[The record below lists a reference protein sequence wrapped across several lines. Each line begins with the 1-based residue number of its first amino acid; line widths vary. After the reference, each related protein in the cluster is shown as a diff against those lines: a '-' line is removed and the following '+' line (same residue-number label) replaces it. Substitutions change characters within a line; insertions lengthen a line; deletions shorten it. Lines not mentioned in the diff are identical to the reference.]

1 MPRPRLLALDSDRQA
16 GLALIRSLGRRG
28 LPVTA
33 AHHEPRSLG
42 MASRHSSG
50 RFLHPDP
57 DEDGPAFVDALE
69 EHLESE
75 EYFAVFPVVDSTTA
89 LLAKHKQR
97 LEATGTRVATEDWE
111 RFRLAYD
118 KGRTFALA
126 GGLDVPTPATFTPE
140 SATEAAAIA
149 DSVPYPAVVKS
160 RSKSVWA
167 PDGSHHLHSVSPG
180 DYVEGPEEL
189 VERYAAMVAN
199 DDALEEYPPIVQEY
213 VPGETTTTVVLA
225 DGGEVRAQ
233 FQERRLRTYPASG
246 GNSTLLDGIDEPRM
260 AEYARRLVGE
270 MGWTGPAQVEFMRTP
285 EGEFYLVEMNG
296 RYWGSLPLAIN
307 SGVDFPWLHYRLLRG
322 LSVPAQAEYR
332 TGVVQRRLLYGDI
345 KWLIEQLTD
354 GNPAAVWPFL
364 AAFLTARHTFVSLRD
379 PAPTLVALR
388 QAVDIGLDV
397 LSGRG
402 GSPADQW

>member
-1 MPRPRLLALDSDRQA
+1 MPRLLALDSDSQA

-33 AHHEPRSLG
+33 ADHTPRSLG
-42 MASRHSSG
+42 MASRHSAD

-69 EHLESE
+69 DHLASS
-75 EYFAVFPVVDSTTA
+75 EYFAVLPLVDSTTA
-89 LLAKHKQR
+89 LLSKHKDR
-97 LEATGTRVATEDWE
+97 LESTGTLVATEDWE

-126 GGLDVPTPATFTPE
+126 GDLDIPTPATFTPE
-140 SATEAAAIA
+140 SVGEARAIA

-167 PDGSHHLHSVSPG
+167 PDGSHHLHRVGPA

-189 VERYAAMVAN
+189 VDRYAALLSS

-225 DGGEVRAQ
+225 DQGEVAAY

-246 GNSTLLDGIDEPRM
+246 GNSTLLDGVDEPRM

-285 EGEFYLVEMNG
+285 DGEFYLIEMNG

-322 LSVPAQAEYR
+322 LSVPEQRGYR
-332 TGVVQRRLLYGDI
+332 TDVTQRRLLYGDL
-345 KWLIEQLTD
+345 KWLIEQLSG
-354 GNPAAVWPFL
+354 GNPAALWPFI

-379 PAPTLVALR
+379 PAPTVLALR
-388 QAVDIGLDV
+388 QAVEIGLGT
-397 LSGRG
+397 LTGRG
-402 GSPADQW
+402 RSPRDQW

>member
-1 MPRPRLLALDSDRQA
+1 MPRVLALDSNRQA

-28 LPVTA
+28 LPVIA

-42 MASRHSSG
+42 MASRHSAG

-57 DEDGPAFVDALE
+57 DDDGPAFVDALE
-69 EHLESE
+69 EHLASE

-89 LLAKHKQR
+89 LLSKHKKR
-97 LEATGTRVATEDWE
+97 LEGTGTRVATEDWE

-126 GGLDVPTPATFTPE
+126 DNVDIPTPATFTPA
-140 SATEAAAIA
+140 SVREARAIA
-149 DSVPYPAVVKS
+149 DDVPYPAVVKS

-167 PDGSHHLHSVSPG
+167 PDGSHHLHRVGPA

-189 VERYAAMVAN
+189 VDRYAALLAA
-199 DDALEEYPPIVQEY
+199 DETLEDYPPIVQEY

-225 DGGEVRAQ
+225 DEGEVEAY

-270 MGWTGPAQVEFMRTP
+270 MGWTGPAQVEFMRSP

-322 LSVPAQAEYR
+322 LPVPEQRGYR

-345 KWLIEQLTD
+345 KWLIEQLSE
-354 GNPAAVWPFL
+354 GNPAALWPFL
-364 AAFLTARHTFVSLRD
+364 ASFLTTRHTFVSLRD
-379 PAPTLVALR
+379 PAPTALALR
-388 QAVDIGLDV
+388 QAVYIGLGA
-397 LSGRG
+397 LAGRG
-402 GSPADQW
+402 RSPGHQW